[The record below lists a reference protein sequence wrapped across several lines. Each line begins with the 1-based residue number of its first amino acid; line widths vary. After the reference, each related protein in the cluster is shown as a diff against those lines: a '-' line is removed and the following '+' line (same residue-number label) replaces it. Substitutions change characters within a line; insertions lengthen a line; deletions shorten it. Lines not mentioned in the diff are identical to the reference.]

1 MQEENF
7 LIKIFALSK
16 KMAGKIA
23 IDNISL
29 NLFANKKIAIAGET
43 GSGKST
49 LLKLIAG
56 LEQADSGD
64 VYFNNEKI
72 KGPNEQLIPGHK
84 KIAYLSQHFELRNNY
99 HIWEILSYANE
110 LTQNE
115 ADELYQLCR
124 IDHLLNRWTDELSGG
139 EKQRVALARLLTTS
153 PSLLLLDE
161 PYSNLDAHHKKII
174 SEIIHDISS
183 RLNITC
189 IMVSHDAPDILSW
202 ADTLIIMKDGKL
214 IQQGNP
220 DEIYHHPINEYC
232 AGLLGD
238 YSLIN
243 SESKLAKYLLTDS
256 IPEQKQLLIRP
267 NYFSINTNQ
276 KISLSALVIKINF
289 RGNYTLL
296 TAEAEGEQLQL
307 ISFADDIKIGDE
319 IKISIARENRWYI

>member
-7 LIKIFALSK
+7 FIKTIDLSK

-174 SEIIHDISS
+174 SEIIHDIST

-189 IMVSHDAPDILSW
+189 IMVSHYAPDILSW

>member
-174 SEIIHDISS
+174 SEIIHDIST

-189 IMVSHDAPDILSW
+189 IMVSHYAPDILSW

-296 TAEAEGEQLQL
+296 TAEAEGERLQL
-307 ISFADDIKIGDE
+307 ISFADDIKKGDE
-319 IKISIARENRWYI
+319 IKISITREDRWYI

>member
-174 SEIIHDISS
+174 SEIIHDIST

-189 IMVSHDAPDILSW
+189 IMVSHYAPDILSW

-296 TAEAEGEQLQL
+296 TAEAEGERLQL

-319 IKISIARENRWYI
+319 IKISIAKEDRWYI

>member
-7 LIKIFALSK
+7 LVKIFSLSK
-16 KMAGKIA
+16 KMADKIA

-220 DEIYHHPINEYC
+220 DDVYHHPINEYC

>member
-7 LIKIFALSK
+7 LVKIFSLSK
-16 KMAGKIA
+16 KMADKIA

-189 IMVSHDAPDILSW
+189 IMVSHYAPDILSW

-220 DEIYHHPINEYC
+220 DDVYHHPINEYC

-267 NYFSINTNQ
+267 NYFSINTKQ
-276 KISLSALVIKINF
+276 ILSLSALVIKINF

-296 TAEAEGEQLQL
+296 TAEAEGERLQL

-319 IKISIARENRWYI
+319 IKISIAKEDRWYI

>member
-7 LIKIFALSK
+7 FIKTIDLSK

-64 VYFNNEKI
+64 LYFNNEKI

-296 TAEAEGEQLQL
+296 TAEAEGERLQL
-307 ISFADDIKIGDE
+307 ISFADDIKKGDE
-319 IKISIARENRWYI
+319 IKISITREDRWYI

>member
-7 LIKIFALSK
+7 LVKIFSLSK
-16 KMAGKIA
+16 KMADKIA

-296 TAEAEGEQLQL
+296 TAEAEGERLQL
-307 ISFADDIKIGDE
+307 ISFADDIKKGDE
-319 IKISIARENRWYI
+319 IKISITREDRWYI

>member
-7 LIKIFALSK
+7 FIKTIDLSK

-276 KISLSALVIKINF
+276 ILSLSALVIKINF

>member
-7 LIKIFALSK
+7 FIKTIDLSK

-23 IDNISL
+23 IDNINL

-72 KGPNEQLIPGHK
+72 KGPNEQLIPGNK

-296 TAEAEGEQLQL
+296 TAEAEGERLQL

>member
-7 LIKIFALSK
+7 LVKIFSLSK
-16 KMAGKIA
+16 KMADKIA

-189 IMVSHDAPDILSW
+189 IMVSHYAPDILSW

-220 DEIYHHPINEYC
+220 DDVYHHPINEYC

-296 TAEAEGEQLQL
+296 TAEAEGERLQL

-319 IKISIARENRWYI
+319 IKISIAREDRWYI

>member
-7 LIKIFALSK
+7 FIKTIDLSK

-174 SEIIHDISS
+174 SEIIHDIST

-189 IMVSHDAPDILSW
+189 IMVSHYAPDILSW

-220 DEIYHHPINEYC
+220 DDIYHHPINEYC

-296 TAEAEGEQLQL
+296 TAEAEGERLQL
-307 ISFADDIKIGDE
+307 ISFADDIKKGDE
-319 IKISIARENRWYI
+319 IKISITREDRWYI